1 MSDLVK
7 LAARINRLHAEQLV
21 LLDELR
27 KVTLTTSLQKVQ
39 RLKREF
45 ERNRKTLARLESKLQ

>member
-7 LAARINRLHAEQLV
+7 LAARINRLHARQSV

-27 KVTLTTSLQKVQ
+27 KVTLSTPLQKIQ
-39 RLKREF
+39 WIKREF
-45 ERNRKTLARLESKLQ
+45 EQNREKLARLESRLK